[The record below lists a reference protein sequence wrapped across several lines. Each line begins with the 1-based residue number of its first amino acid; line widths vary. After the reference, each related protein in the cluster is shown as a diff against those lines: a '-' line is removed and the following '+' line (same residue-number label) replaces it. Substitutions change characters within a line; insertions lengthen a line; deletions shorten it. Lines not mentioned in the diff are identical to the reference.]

1 MDKYDELY
9 DELVKVSDEIRDY
22 YDIDKVKHYSVYI
35 WTKED
40 GDDFGENVFDI
51 TSDELVFYK
60 KEHKIIEDA
69 LPIIKRIQ
77 DKLKEIKKYMDEI

>member
-1 MDKYDELY
+1 ML
-9 DELVKVSDEIRDY
+9 I
-22 YDIDKVKHYSVYI
+22 
-35 WTKED
+35 TK
-40 GDDFGENVFDI
+40 
-51 TSDELVFYK
+51 DELVFYK